1 MTNCRLHIPQTIT
14 YPSKDDC
21 ILKFKSI
28 IKEQSIP
35 FYFVVDFES
44 FLVKVDG
51 NDRDRDIHTPSGF
64 CALRVSSF
72 DHLNHEKPYLY
83 SGDEPMKAFYEYLK
97 AQLKVIDDILAVN
110 VKMALLTLEE
120 QRAFDAAMR
129 CTNCNV
135 YFSGLKSQLKCRHHC
150 HVTGK

>member
-1 MTNCRLHIPQTIT
+1 MENCRMHIPQVIT

-28 IKEQSIP
+28 VKEQMVP
-35 FYFVVDFES
+35 FCFYVDFES
-44 FLVKVDG
+44 FLIKTDE

-64 CALRVSSF
+64 CALRVSSY

-83 SGDEPMKAFYEYLK
+83 SGEEPMKVFYEYLK
-97 AQLKVIDDILAVN
+97 AQLKVIDDLLAVN

-129 CTNCNV
+129 CTGRSV
-135 YFSGLKSQLKCRHHC
+135 IRM
-150 HVTGK
+150 